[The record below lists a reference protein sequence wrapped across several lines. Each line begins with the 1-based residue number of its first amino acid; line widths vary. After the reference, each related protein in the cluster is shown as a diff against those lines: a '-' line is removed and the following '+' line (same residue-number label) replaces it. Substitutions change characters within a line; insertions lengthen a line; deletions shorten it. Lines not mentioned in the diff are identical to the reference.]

1 MDYITLIL
9 PFNISGEEARKLIT
23 TARLF
28 RLAVLKVFNEFLSD
42 GKPPLSQFSMYKR
55 YRKVGYGVLPNR
67 RYVDGAIDLV
77 YGIIESVNELNRLHK
92 KLGFDEEIKLEDV
105 KFNNWLLFQC
115 EGESKH
121 MNINIKIREDLS
133 FRILTFDFES
143 NKSYI
148 IVKPTISKRYKP
160 ILQNIWFYMQPYY
173 ARVVL
178 KQFGN
183 RKGVLFTHGEIQV
196 VVDYD
201 FYLELMRR
209 YNQPKGKNVAGIDVN
224 LDRINLAIVNKDGEL
239 RDYKTFW
246 FREVKARNMPKRRVW
261 SIIGMRVHEM
271 LKYAY
276 YHGVCRI
283 YLEDLSILGKLKLLW
298 FKNGRRFNKNYN
310 YAVQS
315 FRSRVIETIKMKAPL
330 YGMKTSYVNPANTS
344 KISEKLARKLGV
356 DKHTASAYVIAL
368 RGLKLL
374 NIA

>member
-9 PFNISGEEARKLIT
+9 PFNTSGEEARKLIT

-28 RLAVLKVFNEFLSD
+28 RLAVLKVFNEFLSN

-133 FRILTFDFES
+133 FRILTFDFEG

-196 VVDYD
+196 AVDYD

-298 FKNGRRFNKNYN
+298 LKNGRRFNKNYN